1 MKRCGS
7 DLTAPRGMYT
17 RVRFMDSVHG
27 ALVNAWTTCGAQGA
41 DVVGRDAGNWSFG
54 AIGSA
59 TATGFVLKSLVVGA
73 EGGVLEALLPKL
85 VPEAIRK
92 SSSNGDTVDLSF
104 WDRSE
109 DDLPVVCRPG
119 ETAMLGA
126 IMLSPLAISVRGL
139 KGRWH
144 EDLRQVGSDL
154 EAAINFRLSRLTGRD
169 MRLRVEPDR
178 LYLRANP
185 KHSTLVRTPRCPRR
199 QASVRDRHA
208 MPVVHRR
215 LGQRLALR
223 MGTRDRGKEP
233 LWFWLHR
240 TRGTLGMSTQSRD
253 FAHQTAVEVY
263 GAFLEE
269 CVLARVAEDRLGQPP
284 KITASKTDGRPV
296 RLVTISGK
304 GGWSEEPAAGGT
316 VGAERQ
322 HQLARSPAIRCSRGA
337 HVLVGRCP
345 TSVVE

>member
-1 MKRCGS
+1 
-7 DLTAPRGMYT
+7 
-17 RVRFMDSVHG
+17 MDSVHG

-185 KHSTLVRTPRCPRR
+185 KHSTLVRTRAVRGGKPAFVIGMQCPLSIGGSGNDLRSAWALGIGEKNR
-199 QASVRDRHA
+199 YGFGCIGHA
-208 MPVVHRR
+208 GH
-215 LGQRLALR
+215 LA
-223 MGTRDRGKEP
+223 
-233 LWFWLHR
+233 
-240 TRGTLGMSTQSRD
+240 
-253 FAHQTAVEVY
+253 
-263 GAFLEE
+263 
-269 CVLARVAEDRLGQPP
+269 
-284 KITASKTDGRPV
+284 
-296 RLVTISGK
+296 
-304 GGWSEEPAAGGT
+304 
-316 VGAERQ
+316 
-322 HQLARSPAIRCSRGA
+322 
-337 HVLVGRCP
+337 
-345 TSVVE
+345 